1 MLSDTMVEIMEAVWC
16 AAEKKLCTRD
26 AIRQNCTI
34 VFDET
39 DLDALEQRG
48 LITKSGDTIVFTE
61 NGKTEAEGIMRR
73 HRLAEVLVSSI
84 LKLKKAEMEVVACQV
99 EHALVPE
106 VETAI
111 CTLLGHPELC
121 PDGRPIPR
129 GACCRNLQTTFST
142 TVISLAEL
150 GAGESGRITYIKP
163 ENHANLHQLLSFGL
177 EPGVTVTV
185 LRTTP
190 ALCIMFESTEL
201 ALDRDI
207 ARNIFVWKIPPAK
220 A

>member
-1 MLSDTMVEIMEAVWC
+1 MLSDKLVEIMEAIWC
-16 AAEKKLCTRD
+16 ASEKNLNTRG
-26 AIRQNCTI
+26 AIRENCTV

-39 DLDALEQRG
+39 DMNELEQRG
-48 LITKSGDTIVFTE
+48 LITKSDDAIVFTE

-84 LKLKKAEMEVVACQV
+84 LKLKKAEMEAVACQV
-99 EHALVPE
+99 EHALLPE
-106 VETAI
+106 VEASI

-129 GACCRNLQTTFST
+129 GACCRKLQKTVST
-142 TVISLAEL
+142 TVVSLAEL

-177 EPGVTVTV
+177 QPGVTVTV
-185 LRTTP
+185 HRKTP
-190 ALCIMFESTEL
+190 ALCIMFENTEL
-201 ALDRDI
+201 ALDQDI
-207 ARNIFVWKIPPAK
+207 ARNIFVWKAQPAK
-220 A
+220 T